1 MPKKGILAWPRL
13 LRLQFKTALR
23 GSLRYL
29 FGKRGQRRIQGMRMY
44 YRMQANFVLR
54 TGGSLRSL
62 ASDREVRLWID
73 GHEAFERIETL
84 IARSTVSI
92 MIQMFIWKDDQTGRR
107 MAKWL
112 LDAADRGVTIEVMK
126 EAVGDFFESYSDFL
140 GTKDSPDPLWRAF
153 WNHPRIRISHATNHD
168 HAKVYVFDGHTLIL
182 GGMNVADEYRYDWH
196 DCMVELRG
204 SSFVEQFLT
213 RKKPADESS
222 PIRLV
227 SNTEESK
234 DIRPTFVKLLD
245 GAREQVVI
253 EHAYMSDPGVVVQL
267 VALSKRGVR
276 ITIILPQRMQLHNH
290 ATQLAIGQLMS
301 DGNLANVRV
310 FIFPGYCH
318 SKIVLVDSQTAF
330 LGSANLYKGSL
341 DDMGEVNVLIKGR
354 FRALWTLKEMLRQDV
369 LVSKPLSSPPGF
381 LWISRWL
388 SWLGL

>member
-1 MPKKGILAWPRL
+1 MLKKGILAWPRL
-13 LRLQFKTALR
+13 FRLQFKTALR
-23 GSLRYL
+23 GSMRYL
-29 FGKRGQRRIQGMRMY
+29 FGRQGQRRVQGMRMY
-44 YRMQANFVLR
+44 YRMQSNFVLR

-73 GHEAFERIETL
+73 GYDAFKRVETL
-84 IARSTVSI
+84 IGRSRVSI
-92 MIQMFIWKDDQTGRR
+92 VIQMFIWKDDQTGRQ
-107 MAKWL
+107 MARWL
-112 LDAADRGVTIEVMK
+112 LDAADRGVTIEIMK

-140 GTKDSPDPLWRAF
+140 GTKESQNPLWKAF
-153 WNHPRIRISHATNHD
+153 WNHPRIRISYATHHD
-168 HAKVYVFDGHTLIL
+168 HAKVYVIDGHTLL
-182 GGMNVADEYRYDWH
+182 LTGMNIADEYRYEWH

-204 SSFVEQFLT
+204 ASFVEQFLT
-213 RKKPADESS
+213 RKKPADDRT
-222 PIRLV
+222 PIRIV

-234 DIRPTFVKLLD
+234 DIRPTFLALIDSAKEHVI
-245 GAREQVVI
+245 I
-253 EHAYMSDPGVVVQL
+253 EHAYLSDSEVVEHL
-267 VALSKRGVR
+267 IILSKRDVR

-301 DGNLANVRV
+301 EGDLAYIRV

-318 SKIVLVDSQTAF
+318 SKIVLVDSFTAF

-369 LVSKPLSSPPGF
+369 LVSKPLSSPPGM

>member
-140 GTKDSPDPLWRAF
+140 GTKDSSDPLWRVF

-213 RKKPADESS
+213 RKKPADEHTA
-222 PIRLV
+222 IRLV

-234 DIRPTFVKLLD
+234 DIRPTFVRMLD

-253 EHAYMSDPGVVVQL
+253 EHAYMSDPEVVVQL

-301 DGNLANVRV
+301 DGNLANIRV

-341 DDMGEVNVLIKGR
+341 DEMGEVNVLIKGR

>member
-1 MPKKGILAWPRL
+1 ML
-13 LRLQFKTALR
+13 
-23 GSLRYL
+23 
-29 FGKRGQRRIQGMRMY
+29 MY

-62 ASDREVRLWID
+62 AGDREVRLWID
-73 GHEAFERIETL
+73 GHQAFQRIETL

-92 MIQMFIWKDDQTGRR
+92 VIQMFIWKDDRTGRQ

-112 LDAADRGVTIEVMK
+112 LDAADRGVTVDITK
-126 EAVGDFFESYSDFL
+126 EAVGDFFESHSDFL
-140 GTKDSPDPLWRAF
+140 GTKDSSDPLWKAF
-153 WNHPRIRISHATNHD
+153 WRHPRIRIAHATHHD

-204 SSFVEQFLT
+204 ASFVEQFLT
-213 RKKPADESS
+213 RKKTPDDRA
-222 PIRLV
+222 PVRIV
-227 SNTEESK
+227 ANTEESK

-245 GAREQVVI
+245 DAREQVVV
-253 EHAYMSDPGVVVQL
+253 EHAYMSDPEVVAQL

-276 ITIILPQRMQLHNH
+276 ITIIVPERMQLHKH

-301 DGNLANVRV
+301 DGELANIRV

-318 SKIVLVDSQTAF
+318 SKIVLVDSRTAF

>member
-13 LRLQFKTALR
+13 LRLQFQTVLR

-29 FGKRGQRRIQGMRMY
+29 FGRRGHRRIQGMRMY

-62 ASDREVRLWID
+62 AGDREVRLWID
-73 GHEAFERIETL
+73 GHEAFQRIETL

-92 MIQMFIWKDDQTGRR
+92 VIQMFIWKDDQTGRR

-112 LDAADRGVTIEVMK
+112 LDAADRGVTIEIMK

-140 GTKDSPDPLWRAF
+140 STKESKNPLWKAF
-153 WNHPRIRISHATNHD
+153 WNHPRIRIAHATNHD

-182 GGMNVADEYRYDWH
+182 GGMNVADEYRYEWH

-213 RKKPADESS
+213 RKKPSDERT

-227 SNTEESK
+227 ANTEESK

-245 GAREQVVI
+245 DAREQVII
-253 EHAYMSDPGVVVQL
+253 EHAYMSDPEVIVQL
-267 VALSKRGVR
+267 VALSLRGVR
-276 ITIILPQRMQLHNH
+276 ITIIVPQRMQLHNH

-301 DGNLANVRV
+301 DGDLANIRV

-318 SKIVLVDSQTAF
+318 SKIVLVDSHMAF

-341 DDMGEVNVLIKGR
+341 DEMGEVNVLIKGR